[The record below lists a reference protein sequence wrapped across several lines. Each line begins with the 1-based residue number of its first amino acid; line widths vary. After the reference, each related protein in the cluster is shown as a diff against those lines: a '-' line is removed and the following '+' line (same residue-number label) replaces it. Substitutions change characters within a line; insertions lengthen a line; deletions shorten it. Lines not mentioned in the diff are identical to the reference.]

1 MFQALKQST
10 RFVLSIL
17 VFSMVLTCEDNR
29 DIYSSVKIQIVMTSG
44 TDTNS
49 GQNNRITGSLSSDV
63 TNITITI
70 SGVEPVNV
78 NVTSGATVTQT
89 IDGVPL
95 GEQTAK
101 IDLKDAGG
109 IILYTQTQ
117 TVIVEAG
124 KTASPT
130 FPADDFTA
138 ENVEIEL
145 TSPNGDEAWELGTT
159 QSITWTTSHPSE
171 NVAITLYQNSALNQV
186 LSAATASTGSYS
198 WTIADTI
205 AEGSSYTIR
214 IALVSDPGTFDDS
227 DNTFTLTSTSQP
239 TITVTSPNGGE
250 NWEMGSTHDI
260 TWTSSDVS
268 GNVYIFLYKS
278 GSVEETLSAD
288 ESNDGSYSWTIPDSY
303 DEGSNY
309 KVKVSSVSDGSVYD
323 ESDSNFTLTS
333 TSQPTI
339 TVTSPNG
346 GEDWELGSE
355 HNISWTSSSVVATS
369 IPANRKNARTKTN
382 FLQKTKTLNEKE
394 NILKSKNINLERALN
409 RTQSEN
415 SRGNVKIELYK
426 DGSAYQTIV
435 ESTDDDGSYSWTIP
449 DSYDEGS
456 NYKVRIFS
464 VSNASVYDESD
475 ADFTLTTATGYNGPT
490 WYVSTTG
497 SDSNNGNED
506 NPFATIQYGLNVSSY
521 GDTIIVASGTYG
533 ENLIWPSI
541 NGITLIGSG
550 EENCII
556 DGGQQK
562 NVIKIEGAM
571 ITDQTLIT
579 GFTISN
585 GYAAD
590 GDYTDWPSSDNGG
603 GICIINASPRLVNL
617 IISDNE
623 AKENGG
629 GIYCTG
635 DYNAGDRIISS
646 PSLENVLITNNTST
660 SVGGGIM
667 IANYAKCN
675 LMNVIISDNNALS
688 GGGLWNQLNNAGI
701 AMSNVIIKDN
711 VATYNGG
718 GAYLRGSWSG
728 SSNTIYSETLSNV
741 LISGNQANGVGP
753 SAGQGG
759 GLLIEG
765 GAEPI
770 FSNVTITE
778 NSAGYRGGGICIGL
792 DQNDYSIAELV
803 NSVIW
808 NNTPESIFNYH
819 SSSFSNF
826 SDIEGLS
833 DIVTHWSGEGNID
846 ADPLFCDP
854 ENGDFSLNENSPCVG
869 TGLDGANMGAF
880 DVGCYI
886 NPTITVTNPN
896 GGEVWEVVSTHDIT
910 WNTNFMSGNIKIEL
924 FKDGSA
930 YQIIEGNTEN
940 NGSYSWT
947 IPSTYDADNDYR
959 VRISSVEDA
968 NVYDESDNDFSISL
982 PPYTITSPNGGEDWE
997 LGSTHDVTWTSGDVS
1012 GNVKI
1017 ELYQGGNAYQ
1027 IIEGSTDDDGTHSW
1041 TIPSSY
1047 DEGSDYKVRIS
1058 SVSDGT
1064 VYDESD
1070 ANFTLTAADQQTTWT
1085 NTFGGVFDE
1094 EGNSVQQTSDGG
1106 YILTGYTKSYGN
1118 TYGDVWLI
1126 KTDSQGSEEWNQ
1138 TFGGGS
1144 SSKGYSVRQTSDGG
1158 YIIAGYINPTY
1169 GNTYT
1174 DIWLIKT
1181 DSQGN
1186 EEWNQTYGGNSYD
1199 YGYSVEETSDG
1210 GYIIIG
1216 DSEMSGSPIFLIKT
1230 DSQGNEEWEQTFN
1243 ETNYSQFGR
1252 SVKQTSD
1259 GGYIITGYS
1268 RAGGVASD
1276 VLLIKADSEGNEEWK
1291 QTFGGNSAD
1300 YGYSVEETSDG
1311 GYIITGETESYG
1323 SSKDVWLIKTDSQGN
1338 EVWNQ
1343 TFGGSDDDS
1352 GHSVEQTLDGG
1363 YIITGYTD
1371 SFGNGYYHDVWL
1383 IKTDSGGQEE
1393 WNQTYGGSFSD
1404 EGRSVQQTLDGG
1416 YIITGYTRPAG
1427 ATYDDVWLIKTDSQ
1441 GNISE

>member
-1 MFQALKQST
+1 
-10 RFVLSIL
+10 
-17 VFSMVLTCEDNR
+17 MVLTCEDNR

-78 NVTSGATVTQT
+78 NVTSGETVTQT

-95 GEQTAK
+95 GEQTVK
-101 IDLKDAGG
+101 IDLKDADG

-117 TVIVEAG
+117 TVTVEAG
-124 KTASPT
+124 KTVSPT

-145 TSPNGDEAWELGTT
+145 TSPNGGEAWQIGTT
-159 QSITWTTSHPSE
+159 HEITWTTSHPSE
-171 NVAITLYQNSALNQV
+171 NVAITLYKNSASYQL
-186 LSAATASTGSYS
+186 LSTATASTGSYS

-205 AEGSSYTIR
+205 DEGSNYTIR
-214 IALVSDPGTFDDS
+214 VALVSDPETFDES
-227 DNTFTLTSTSQP
+227 NNSFTLASTSQP
-239 TITVTSPNGGE
+239 TLTVTSPNGGE
-250 NWEMGSTHDI
+250 NWELGSTHDI
-260 TWTSSDVS
+260 TWTSSDLS
-268 GNVYIFLYKS
+268 GDI
-278 GSVEETLSAD
+278 
-288 ESNDGSYSWTIPDSY
+288 
-303 DEGSNY
+303 
-309 KVKVSSVSDGSVYD
+309 
-323 ESDSNFTLTS
+323 
-333 TSQPTI
+333 
-339 TVTSPNG
+339 
-346 GEDWELGSE
+346 
-355 HNISWTSSSVVATS
+355 
-369 IPANRKNARTKTN
+369 
-382 FLQKTKTLNEKE
+382 
-394 NILKSKNINLERALN
+394 
-409 RTQSEN
+409 
-415 SRGNVKIELYK
+415 KIELYQG
-426 DGSAYQTIV
+426 GSMYQTILD
-435 ESTDDDGSYSWTIP
+435 STDDDGSYSWTIP

-456 NYKVRIFS
+456 NYNLRISSVSDGNVYDDSDNTFTLTSTSQPTLTVTSPNGGENWELGSTHDITWTSSSLVASSIPTNKKNARTRTNFLQIMETLNEKEKDLKSQHINLESALNRTQSETRRGNVKIELYKGASLYQTIAESIDDNGSYSWTIPASYDGGSDYKVRIS
-464 VSNASVYDESD
+464 SLSDGSVYDQSD
-475 ADFTLTTATGYNGPT
+475 DYFTLFTA
-490 WYVSTTG
+490 
-497 SDSNNGNED
+497 
-506 NPFATIQYGLNVSSY
+506 
-521 GDTIIVASGTYG
+521 
-533 ENLIWPSI
+533 EN
-541 NGITLIGSG
+541 
-550 EENCII
+550 
-556 DGGQQK
+556 
-562 NVIKIEGAM
+562 
-571 ITDQTLIT
+571 
-579 GFTISN
+579 
-585 GYAAD
+585 
-590 GDYTDWPSSDNGG
+590 
-603 GICIINASPRLVNL
+603 
-617 IISDNE
+617 
-623 AKENGG
+623 
-629 GIYCTG
+629 
-635 DYNAGDRIISS
+635 
-646 PSLENVLITNNTST
+646 
-660 SVGGGIM
+660 
-667 IANYAKCN
+667 
-675 LMNVIISDNNALS
+675 
-688 GGGLWNQLNNAGI
+688 
-701 AMSNVIIKDN
+701 
-711 VATYNGG
+711 
-718 GAYLRGSWSG
+718 
-728 SSNTIYSETLSNV
+728 
-741 LISGNQANGVGP
+741 
-753 SAGQGG
+753 
-759 GLLIEG
+759 
-765 GAEPI
+765 
-770 FSNVTITE
+770 
-778 NSAGYRGGGICIGL
+778 
-792 DQNDYSIAELV
+792 
-803 NSVIW
+803 
-808 NNTPESIFNYH
+808 
-819 SSSFSNF
+819 
-826 SDIEGLS
+826 
-833 DIVTHWSGEGNID
+833 
-846 ADPLFCDP
+846 
-854 ENGDFSLNENSPCVG
+854 
-869 TGLDGANMGAF
+869 
-880 DVGCYI
+880 
-886 NPTITVTNPN
+886 NPTITVITPN
-896 GGEVWEVVSTHDIT
+896 GGEDWEWFNTYEIIWESENLEGNVKIELIDIDGGDLQTITESTGNNGSFSWDGDACGGQMKVKITSIENPNTNDLTDGWFTFNETTLFNISHDFDITSPSPGDVYTAGDDIEVLWNNDGGSDVTVALYNIQTENQNWIVSGSGNADDGAYTLTIPEDQDPGIYKVYLGQVFSPNGKDYSDCYFTILAGDPIVNVVSPNGGEEWELGSTHDIT
-910 WNTNFMSGNIKIEL
+910 WNTSFISGNIKIEL

-930 YQIIEGNTEN
+930 YQIIEGSTEN

-959 VRISSVEDA
+959 VRISSVEVA
-968 NVYDESDNDFSISL
+968 NVYDESDNDFSISY
-982 PPYTITSPNGGEDWE
+982 PPYIITSPNGNEEWE
-997 LGSTHDVTWTSGDVS
+997 LGSTHDITWTSGNVS
-1012 GNVKI
+1012 DNVKI
-1017 ELYQGGNAYQ
+1017 ELYQDGSAYQ

-1047 DEGSDYKVRIS
+1047 DEGNDYKVRIS
-1058 SVSDGT
+1058 SVSDAT